1 MNLELYRGLLKEFM
15 FQEERSVENVDISDL
30 KKVGVIHFQDL
41 EHKDK
46 SLDFYL
52 NYAYTGDGS
61 DAYLMLFTDGSLAIT
76 VAAKYFAQCQMN
88 RLMATIAHEVGH
100 YVCTHQTNENYGRQL
115 HNKHERLTQLSS
127 EAFDNPDKAC
137 SYYRAT
143 LFSLLRGG
151 VTLRESEA
159 DACASLYVPVDDLIL
174 IHTEDFSHPNKFA
187 VQEKFN
193 RVKWLIELKKTEVK
207 NKLKLELKLNPTKG
221 KKVKINV

>member
-41 EHKDK
+41 ERKDK

-61 DAYLMLFTDGSLAIT
+61 DAYLMIFTDGSLAVTI
-76 VAAKYFAQCQMN
+76 AAKYFAKCEMN

-100 YVCTHQTNENYGRQL
+100 YVCEQHNNEDYGRQL
-115 HNKHERLTQLSS
+115 NLKHERLVRLSS
-127 EAFDNPDKAC
+127 EAYEDPSKAR

-151 VTLRESEA
+151 VTLRESDA

-174 IHTEDFSHPNKFA
+174 VHTEDFSHPNKFA

-207 NKLKLELKLNPTKG
+207 DKLKLELRVNLVKG
-221 KKVKINV
+221 KKVNINV